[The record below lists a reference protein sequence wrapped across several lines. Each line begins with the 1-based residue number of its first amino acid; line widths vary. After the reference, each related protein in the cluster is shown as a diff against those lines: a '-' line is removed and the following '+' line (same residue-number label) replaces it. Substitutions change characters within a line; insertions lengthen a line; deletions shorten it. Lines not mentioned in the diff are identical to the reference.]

1 MKIADGEP
9 QDLADVERIVSRR
22 FDEIDWSY
30 LSRRGQRFNLKKE
43 IEEIHRRFRI
53 A

>member
-1 MKIADGEP
+1 MNIANGEP
-9 QDLADVERIVSRR
+9 QDLKDVERIVSRR

-30 LSRRGQRFNLKKE
+30 LSRRAQRFDLKKE
-43 IEEIHRRFRI
+43 IDEIRRRFKI